1 MNINSES
8 QNNKSKCSESSF
20 NDNIHLKEEPQLIQE
35 DEKDVDEIYDQI
47 QRDPESKRRLENFVS
62 YLNVKKN
69 KFDEEELLRVFDKLD
84 IDKDKKISSDEIK
97 KFLHSMRNPINK
109 YYIEKMINEFDKN
122 RDGNIGEKEF
132 VEMMNIQKDKE
143 NNRDMKEIIEI
154 FKIFD
159 TNHDNVIGHED
170 LYHVMKAL
178 GENFT
183 DSQCKNMINNLL
195 RDNKKGGNNKKESL
209 HRDSSESLETGITF
223 AKFFELIKN
232 FGDV

>member
-1 MNINSES
+1 MNNYSES
-8 QNNKSKCSESSF
+8 QNNISKYSDSSEI
-20 NDNIHLKEEPQLIQE
+20 DNIQLKQQAQEIQE
-35 DEKDVDEIYDQI
+35 EDRDIDEIYDQI
-47 QRDPESKRRLENFVS
+47 QREPESKRRLENFVS

-122 RDGNIGEKEF
+122 KDGNIGEKEF
-132 VEMMNIQKDKE
+132 IEMMNVQKDKE

-183 DSQCKNMINNLL
+183 DSQCKSMINSLL
-195 RDNKKGGNNKKESL
+195 KDNKKGGNNKKENF
-209 HRDSSESLETGITF
+209 HKDSSDNLEAGITF
-223 AKFFELIKN
+223 ARFFELIKN